1 LSSEDIK
8 ILIVDDDSS
17 IRQALQTTLST
28 LGFMVINAGRGE
40 EALALVR
47 MTQFTAV
54 LLDINMPGMNGIEV
68 CRQVRRIAPR
78 LSILMLTVR
87 DCEEDKVEALDAGAD
102 DFVTK
107 PFHVGELSARLRA
120 AVRRSLATE
129 NDKNIVIRIGEIEL
143 NPKRRVVAKASR
155 VLQLTPKEFDLLHY
169 LMLHAGLPVRHAK
182 LLASVWGAEYR
193 NELEYLRTFV
203 CQIRKKLEDDP
214 SNPSYLLTEPHLG
227 YRFSDLP
234 VPTAQTHRSD
244 ADI

>member
-1 LSSEDIK
+1 MLSAEDIK
-8 ILIVDDDSS
+8 ILIVDDESS
-17 IRQALQTTLST
+17 IRQALQTTLSK
-28 LGFMVINAGRGE
+28 LGFAVITAGRGE

-47 MTQFTAV
+47 MTQFSAV
-54 LLDINMPGMNGIEV
+54 LLDINMPGMSGIDT
-68 CRQVRRIAPR
+68 CREMRRVAPR

-87 DCEEDKVEALDAGAD
+87 DREDDKVEALDAGAD

-129 NDKNIVIRIGEIEL
+129 NNKDAVIRIGEIEL
-143 NPKRRVVAKASR
+143 HPERRVVAKGGR

-169 LMLHAGLPVRHAK
+169 LMLHAGLPIRHAK

-214 SNPSYLLTEPHLG
+214 SNPSYLLTEPYLG
-227 YRFSDLP
+227 YRFSDSS
-234 VPTAQTHRSD
+234 VSAKQISQK
-244 ADI
+244 